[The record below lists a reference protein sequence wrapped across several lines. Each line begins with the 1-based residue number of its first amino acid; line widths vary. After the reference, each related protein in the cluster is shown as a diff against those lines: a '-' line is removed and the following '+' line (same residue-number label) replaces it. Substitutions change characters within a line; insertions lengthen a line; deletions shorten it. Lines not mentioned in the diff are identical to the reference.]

1 MTIHATEDF
10 EPTRR
15 FGWKEVLQ
23 SVVGLTIATLL
34 LIFVLPRVADSSWHE
49 ILRQMSKVGIWTAVL
64 MVSLK
69 LIGLYSYTF
78 TLTGSLPGLSHGRA
92 LIVNASGSMISNI
105 MPAGGAVA
113 VAITYVQ
120 CRSWG
125 FLRRNISTSLVIT
138 GVWNIMARLAL
149 PVIAIAFI
157 IIGPMDTPA
166 PVILGSTVAVIAIL
180 LVLAFFLAVIFSDKA
195 SHVVGHSLGWLAK
208 PFSKRLR
215 AGANLDSLIQD
226 QRSRWGNVAS
236 SNGWKMTF
244 GLAGMLGIF
253 FGLYFTACQNMGVD
267 LPVSHLFAAYAIR
280 QLLTV
285 VAITPGG
292 LGITEAGTAAVLIAF
307 GADPT
312 SAAAAA
318 LLYAVVTHLL
328 DVPLG
333 ALAMLIWWMGSK
345 APTTYQLDNQGEL
358 VPTPQASVQLAAE
371 HQVADQRVS
380 AQESA
385 DDPDQ
390 DVVDRSEVAR
400 DAVGREEP
408 GDGRGP
414 QAG

>member
-1 MTIHATEDF
+1 MSIHATDGF

-23 SVVGLTIATLL
+23 SVGGLTVATLL
-34 LIFVLPRVADSSWHE
+34 LIFVLPRVADSSWPE
-49 ILRQMSKVGIWTAVL
+49 ILRQMSTVGIWTAVL
-64 MVSLK
+64 MVALK

-125 FLRRNISTSLVIT
+125 FLRRNISTSLVVT

-149 PVIAIAFI
+149 PVIAIVFI
-157 IIGPMDTPA
+157 IVGPMDTPA

-180 LVLAFFLAVIFSDKA
+180 LVLAFFLAVIYSEKA
-195 SHVVGHSLGWLAK
+195 SHIVGHSLGWVAK
-208 PFSKRLR
+208 PFSKRLK

-236 SNGWKMTF
+236 SHGWKMTI

-253 FGLYFTACQNMGVD
+253 FGLYYTACHNMGVD

-333 ALAMLIWWMGSK
+333 ALAMLIWWMGPK
-345 APTTYQLDNQGEL
+345 DPAPHQLDNQGDL
-358 VPTPQASVQLAAE
+358 VSTKAAITQLKVQKQAAQRETAAREAAE
-371 HQVADQRVS
+371 KAAPVEA
-380 AQESA
+380 
-385 DDPDQ
+385 
-390 DVVDRSEVAR
+390 
-400 DAVGREEP
+400 P
-408 GDGRGP
+408 GDSRTG
-414 QAG
+414 

>member
-1 MTIHATEDF
+1 MTIRATEDF
-10 EPTRR
+10 EPTRK

-34 LIFVLPRVADSSWHE
+34 LIFVLPRVADSSWPE
-49 ILRQMSKVGIWTAVL
+49 ILRQMSTVGVWTAVL
-64 MVSLK
+64 MVALK

-125 FLRRNISTSLVIT
+125 FIRRNISTSLVVT

-149 PVIAIAFI
+149 PVIAIVFI
-157 IIGPMDTPA
+157 IVGPMDTPA

-180 LVLAFFLAVIFSDKA
+180 LVLAFFLAVIYNEKA

-208 PFSKRLR
+208 PFSKRLK

-236 SNGWKMTF
+236 NNGWKMSL

-253 FGLYFTACQNMGVD
+253 FGLYYTACINMGVD

-345 APTTYQLDNQGEL
+345 APATHQLDNQGEL
-358 VPTPQASVQLAAE
+358 VLTSELPAPSSQKEAVIEHEKTAAGTDEQAAA
-371 HQVADQRVS
+371 VS
-380 AQESA
+380 RHES
-385 DDPDQ
+385 
-390 DVVDRSEVAR
+390 DRA
-400 DAVGREEP
+400 
-408 GDGRGP
+408 
-414 QAG
+414 

>member
-1 MTIHATEDF
+1 MTIHATEDY
-10 EPTRR
+10 EPTRK
-15 FGWKEVLQ
+15 FGWREVLQ

-34 LIFVLPRVADSSWHE
+34 LIFVLPRVADSSWPD
-49 ILRQMSKVGIWTAVL
+49 ILRQMALVGGWVAVL
-64 MVSLK
+64 MVVLK

-78 TLTGSLPGLSHGRA
+78 TLTGSLPGLSHRRA
-92 LIVNASGSMISNI
+92 LLVNASGSMISNI
-105 MPAGGAVA
+105 MPMGGAVA
-113 VAITYVQ
+113 VAITYVM

-125 FLRRNISTSLVIT
+125 FMRRNISTSLVVT

-149 PVIAIAFI
+149 PVIAILVV

-166 PVILGSTVAVIAIL
+166 PVILGSVIAVVAL
-180 LVLAFFLAVIFSDKA
+180 LMVLAFFLAVIYSDKA
-195 SHVVGHSLGWLAK
+195 SHLVGHSLGWVAK

-226 QRSRWGNVAS
+226 QRGRWGNVAS
-236 SNGWKMTF
+236 SNGWKMSL

-253 FGLYFTACQNMGVD
+253 FVLYLVACHTVGVE
-267 LPVSHLFAAYAIR
+267 LPIAHIFAAYAIR

-312 SAAAAA
+312 AAAAAA

-333 ALAMLIWWMGSK
+333 ALAMLIWWLSPNR
-345 APTTYQLDNQGEL
+345 PTTYQLDSQGEL
-358 VPTPQASVQLAAE
+358 APTPRGAALPGGE
-371 HQVADQRVS
+371 RA
-380 AQESA
+380 E
-385 DDPDQ
+385 
-390 DVVDRSEVAR
+390 
-400 DAVGREEP
+400 AVGDPAPSTAPDEARN
-408 GDGRGP
+408 GQD
-414 QAG
+414 

>member
-1 MTIHATEDF
+1 MSLHATDEF
-10 EPTRR
+10 EPTRK

-23 SVVGLTIATLL
+23 SIVGLTIATLL
-34 LIFVLPRVADSSWHE
+34 LIFGLPRVADSSWSE
-49 ILRQMSKVGIWTAVL
+49 ILDQLGQVGLATALLLVA
-64 MVSLK
+64 LK
-69 LIGLYSYTF
+69 LIGLYCYTF
-78 TLTGSLPGLSHGRA
+78 TLTGSLPGLSHPRA

-113 VAITYVQ
+113 VAITYLQ

-125 FLRRNISTSLVIT
+125 FLRRNISTSLVVT

-149 PVIAIAFI
+149 PVIAIVFI

-166 PVILGSTVAVIAIL
+166 PVILGSTVAVIAL
-180 LVLAFFLAVIFSDKA
+180 LVVLAFFLAMIYSDTA
-195 SHVVGHSLGWLAK
+195 SHTIGHSLGWLAK

-215 AGANLDSLIQD
+215 KGANLDSLIQD

-236 SNGWKMTF
+236 ANGWKMTF
-244 GLAGMLGIF
+244 GLGGMLGIF
-253 FGLYFTACQNMGVD
+253 FLLYFFACQTMGVD
-267 LPVSHLFAAYAIR
+267 LPVSHIFAAYAIR

-333 ALAMLIWWMGSK
+333 ALAMLIWWLGPK
-345 APTTYQLDNQGEL
+345 EAATHQLDNQGEL
-358 VPTPQASVQLAAE
+358 VPTAEAAIPASQRGEEEAA
-371 HQVADQRVS
+371 
-380 AQESA
+380 A
-385 DDPDQ
+385 DDAEPPGATS
-390 DVVDRSEVAR
+390 RSVS
-400 DAVGREEP
+400 D
-408 GDGRGP
+408 
-414 QAG
+414 

>member
-1 MTIHATEDF
+1 MSLRATEEDF

-23 SVVGLTIATLL
+23 SVFGLTFATLL
-34 LIFVLPRVADSSWHE
+34 LIFVLPRVADSTWDE
-49 ILRQMSKVGIWTAVL
+49 ILHEMAQVGALTAAL
-64 MVSLK
+64 MVGLK

-78 TLTGSLPGLSHGRA
+78 TLTGSLPGLSHTRA

-113 VAITYVQ
+113 VAITYLQ

-125 FLRRNISTSLVIT
+125 FLRRNISTSLVVT

-149 PVIAIAFI
+149 PVIAIVFI
-157 IIGPMDTPA
+157 VVGPMDTPA
-166 PVILGSTVAVIAIL
+166 PVILGSTVAVIALL
-180 LVLAFFLAVIFSDKA
+180 LVLAFFLAVIYSDKA
-195 SHVVGHSLGWLAK
+195 SHVLGHSLGWVAK

-226 QRSRWGNVAS
+226 QRSRWGIVAGK
-236 SNGWKMTF
+236 NGWKMSL
-244 GLAGMLGIF
+244 GLAGMLGTF
-253 FGLYFTACQNMGVD
+253 FVLYFVACQTMGVD
-267 LPVSHLFAAYAIR
+267 LPVSHIFAAYAIR

-307 GADPT
+307 GANPT
-312 SAAAAA
+312 AAAAAA

-333 ALAMLIWWMGSK
+333 ALAMLIWWLGPK
-345 APTTYQLDNQGEL
+345 NPATHQLDNQGEL
-358 VPTPQASVQLAAE
+358 VPTPQAAVPVAPADRAPAA
-371 HQVADQRVS
+371 DP
-380 AQESA
+380 AQERRTPPEERRTPPEESP
-385 DDPDQ
+385 DD
-390 DVVDRSEVAR
+390 AR
-400 DAVGREEP
+400 TR
-408 GDGRGP
+408 
-414 QAG
+414 

>member
-1 MTIHATEDF
+1 MTIRDTEDL
-10 EPTRR
+10 EPTHT
-15 FGWKEVLQ
+15 FGWKEVVQ

-34 LIFVLPRVADSSWHE
+34 LIFVLPRVADSSWSQ
-49 ILRQMSKVGIWTAVL
+49 ILHQMAQVGVWTAAL
-64 MVSLK
+64 MITLK

-125 FLRRNISTSLVIT
+125 FIRRNISTSLVVT

-149 PVIAIAFI
+149 PVIAIVFI
-157 IIGPMDTPA
+157 IVGPMDTPA

-180 LVLAFFLAVIFSDKA
+180 LVLAFFLAVIYSDKA
-195 SHVVGHSLGWLAK
+195 SHLVGHSLGWLAK

-226 QRSRWGNVAS
+226 QRNRWGNVAS
-236 SNGWKMTF
+236 KNGWKMSL

-253 FGLYFTACQNMGVD
+253 FGLYFTACLTMGVD
-267 LPVSHLFAAYAIR
+267 LPVSHIFAAYAIR

-333 ALAMLIWWMGSK
+333 ALAMLIWWLGPKS
-345 APTTYQLDNQGEL
+345 APTHQLDNHGEL
-358 VPTPQASVQLAAE
+358 VLTSELPAPKGDRGQDIGSGTAASGAV
-371 HQVADQRVS
+371 
-380 AQESA
+380 
-385 DDPDQ
+385 DDPGDP
-390 DVVDRSEVAR
+390 RS
-400 DAVGREEP
+400 G
-408 GDGRGP
+408 
-414 QAG
+414 